1 MCHNVPLW
9 AARGRYPSRPRS
21 PTLLLIRWL
30 GSSRSAL
37 SRLAW
42 AHAHETLLWAGKRGS
57 HHTFNYD
64 LINSRSPSASRR
76 RNHRWVMRLA
86 LPDGIMPPGQ
96 NIRWQEDGGS
106 GDGTFVAVRGLRP
119 AGWSSGAERLRLLNR
134 VKWPTTEPLLEAAGL
149 RAGMSCLDVG
159 CGGGDVTLKMAA
171 LVGTEGHVVGVDR
184 DQSVLQLAR
193 QETEEQGL
201 PVTFRRLEAE
211 ELAEESAYDLVFAR
225 YLLSHLPRPQRAV
238 EAMVRAARPGG
249 AWSSKT
255 SSSPVTFATRPTL
268 PSIASWSSTRP
279 LPGRRRA
286 ATRRSGY
293 ACWGWRSRPDWS
305 MCASGWSCP
314 LSARARA
321 SGLHGLRWSTYGGRW
336 LAPDWHPIPRWTKSS
351 ASWAGSPTTTGR

>member
-119 AGWSSGAERLRLLNR
+119 AGWSSGSGTTASPEPGQ
-134 VKWPTTEPLLEAAGL
+134 VATTEALLEAAGP
-149 RAGMSCLDVG
+149 RAGKEWP
-159 CGGGDVTLKMAA
+159 GGG
-171 LVGTEGHVVGVDR
+171 G
-184 DQSVLQLAR
+184 
-193 QETEEQGL
+193 
-201 PVTFRRLEAE
+201 
-211 ELAEESAYDLVFAR
+211 
-225 YLLSHLPRPQRAV
+225 
-238 EAMVRAARPGG
+238 
-249 AWSSKT
+249 
-255 SSSPVTFATRPTL
+255 
-268 PSIASWSSTRP
+268 
-279 LPGRRRA
+279 
-286 ATRRSGY
+286 
-293 ACWGWRSRPDWS
+293 
-305 MCASGWSCP
+305 
-314 LSARARA
+314 
-321 SGLHGLRWSTYGGRW
+321 
-336 LAPDWHPIPRWTKSS
+336 
-351 ASWAGSPTTTGR
+351 